1 VAALIQRSFLQS
13 LVLATL
19 LLLNPTTT
27 KADVGKVTEQTGPTE
42 IKRNT
47 AVIPSAI
54 QSGIEMKDTI
64 TTANGKAGIT
74 FQDDTKVQ
82 ITEHS
87 KLVIDNFVY
96 DDSKKTGKL
105 GIKMALGTIKYAS
118 GQIAKSDP
126 QQVVV
131 ETPTATIG
139 VRGTDFS
146 GTVDEIGRSTVILL
160 PSCPV
165 GWRNLERDCIT
176 GSISVTTDMGTVW
189 LTKPF
194 ESVAVGSRM
203 TTPKSAILN
212 LSLDQINNLI
222 IVTHPRQVIERE
234 TIVTKGYNFLDE
246 DLLGK
251 DMLAYNE
258 LNKDYLKDFNK
269 LDRNY
274 LDSDFLYNLLD
285 VSSSQLLSNEL
296 SEFNALLPKY
306 NAATGLKYFVEN
318 DFVTLYR
325 EVNNAYEEVTLS
337 TNNSAVVHITQ
348 ENITISQIV
357 NSTGT
362 TTINIKQGN

>member
-1 VAALIQRSFLQS
+1 M
-13 LVLATL
+13 VLATL
-19 LLLNPTTT
+19 LTLSPTTSN
-27 KADVGKVTEQTGPTE
+27 ADVGKVTEQTGPTE
-42 IKRNT
+42 IKRDA
-47 AVIPSAI
+47 AVISSAI

-74 FQDDTKVQ
+74 FQDETKVQ

-105 GIKMALGTIKYAS
+105 GMKMALGTIKYAS

-146 GTVDEIGRSTVILL
+146 GTVDETGRSTIILL
-160 PSCPV
+160 PSCPA
-165 GWRNLERDCIT
+165 GWKDVERDCIT
-176 GSISVTTDMGTVW
+176 GSISVTTIMGKIW

-194 ESVAVGSRM
+194 ESVTVNSGVQK
-203 TTPKSAILN
+203 PQSAILN

-222 IVTHPRQVIERE
+222 IVTPPRQAVTQETTVI
-234 TIVTKGYNFLDE
+234 KGYNFLDE
-246 DLLGK
+246 DLLGQ
-251 DMLAYNE
+251 DLLAYGE
-258 LNKDYLKDFNK
+258 LSKDYLKEYNK

-274 LDSDFLYNLLD
+274 LDSDFLMNLLD
-285 VSSSQLLSNEL
+285 VSSSQLLGNEL
-296 SEFNALLPKY
+296 TEFNGLLPKY
-306 NAATGLKYFVEN
+306 NAASGLKYFVEN

-325 EVNNAYEEVTLS
+325 ETSSSYAEVKVS
-337 TNNSAVVHITQ
+337 TNNSLTLNITQ
-348 ENITISQIV
+348 ENITITQMV
-357 NSTGT
+357 NSAGT

>member
-1 VAALIQRSFLQS
+1 MV
-13 LVLATL
+13 LVIL
-19 LLLNPTTT
+19 LPLNPTISN
-27 KADVGKVTEQTGPTE
+27 ADVGKVTEQTGPTE
-42 IKRNT
+42 IKRAGSVVSS
-47 AVIPSAI
+47 AV
-54 QSGIEMKDTI
+54 QSEVEMNDTV

-74 FQDDTKVQ
+74 FRDDTKVQ

-165 GWRNLERDCIT
+165 GWRNVERDCIT
-176 GSISVTTDMGTVW
+176 GSISVTTDMGTIW

-194 ESVAVGSRM
+194 ESVAVGNRM

-212 LSLDQINNLI
+212 LNLDQINNLI
-222 IVTHPRQVIERE
+222 IVTPPRQVVQQE
-234 TIVTKGYNFLDE
+234 TTATKAYNFLDE
-246 DLLGK
+246 DLLGQ
-251 DMLAYNE
+251 DLLVYGE
-258 LNKDYLKDFNK
+258 LSKDYLKDYNK

-285 VSSSQLLSNEL
+285 ISSSQLLGNEL
-296 SEFNALLPKY
+296 VEFNGLLPKY

-318 DFVTLYR
+318 DYVTLYR
-325 EVNNAYEEVTLS
+325 ETSSSYAEVKVS
-337 TNNSAVVHITQ
+337 TNNSLTLNITQ
-348 ENITISQIV
+348 ENIMITQMV
-357 NSTGT
+357 NSAGT

>member
-1 VAALIQRSFLQS
+1 M
-13 LVLATL
+13 
-19 LLLNPTTT
+19 
-27 KADVGKVTEQTGPTE
+27 
-42 IKRNT
+42 
-47 AVIPSAI
+47 IPSAV
-54 QSGIEMKDTI
+54 QSGVEMKDTI

-96 DDSKKTGKL
+96 DGEKKTGKL

-118 GQIAKSDP
+118 GQIAKNDP

-160 PSCPV
+160 PSCPT
-165 GWRNLERDCIT
+165 GWRNIERDCKV
-176 GSISVTTDMGTVW
+176 GSISVTTDMGTIW
-189 LTKPF
+189 LTKAF
-194 ESVAVGSRM
+194 ESVAIGSRM

-212 LSLDQINNLI
+212 LNLDQINNLI
-222 IVTHPRQVIERE
+222 IVTPPRQVQVVEAV
-234 TIVTKGYNFLDE
+234 TTKGYNFLDE

-251 DMLAYNE
+251 DLLAYNE
-258 LNKDYLKDFNK
+258 LGKNYLNDYNK

-274 LDSDFLYNLLD
+274 LESDYLMNLLD
-285 VSSSQLLSNEL
+285 IASSQLLGNEL
-296 SEFNALLPKY
+296 TEFNALLPKY
-306 NAATGLKYFVEN
+306 NAATGLKYFVEQ
-318 DFVTLYR
+318 DYVTLYR
-325 EVNNAYEEVTLS
+325 EVSNAYAEVTLS
-337 TNNSAVVHITQ
+337 TNNSATVNITQ
-348 ENITISQIV
+348 EGITITQIV
-357 NSTGT
+357 NSKGT

>member
-1 VAALIQRSFLQS
+1 M
-13 LVLATL
+13 VLATL
-19 LLLNPTTT
+19 LTLSPTTSN
-27 KADVGKVTEQTGPTE
+27 ADVGKVTEQTGPTE

-74 FQDDTKVQ
+74 FQDETKVQ

-146 GTVDEIGRSTVILL
+146 GTVDETGRSTIILL
-160 PSCPV
+160 PSCPA
-165 GWRNLERDCIT
+165 GWKNVERDCIT
-176 GSISVTTDMGTVW
+176 GSISVTTIMGKIW

-194 ESVAVGSRM
+194 ESVTVNSGIQK
-203 TTPKSAILN
+203 PQSAILN

-222 IVTHPRQVIERE
+222 IVTPPRQVVVQE
-234 TIVTKGYNFLDE
+234 TTVTKGYNFLDE
-246 DLLGK
+246 DLLGQ
-251 DMLAYNE
+251 DLLVYGE
-258 LNKDYLKDFNK
+258 LSKDYLKDFNK

-274 LDSDFLYNLLD
+274 LDSDFLMNLLD
-285 VSSSQLLSNEL
+285 VSSSQLLGNEL
-296 SEFNALLPKY
+296 TEFNGLLPKY
-306 NAATGLKYFVEN
+306 NAASGLKYFVEN
-318 DFVTLYR
+318 DYVTLFR
-325 EVNNAYEEVTLS
+325 ETSSSYAEVKVS
-337 TNNSAVVHITQ
+337 TNNSLTLNITQ
-348 ENITISQIV
+348 ENITITQMV
-357 NSTGT
+357 NSAGT
-362 TTINIKQGN
+362 TTINIKQSN

>member
-1 VAALIQRSFLQS
+1 M
-13 LVLATL
+13 VLATL
-19 LLLNPTTT
+19 LTLSPTTSN
-27 KADVGKVTEQTGPTE
+27 ADVGKVTEQTGPTE
-42 IKRNT
+42 IKRDA

-74 FQDDTKVQ
+74 FQDETKVQ

-146 GTVDEIGRSTVILL
+146 GTVDETGRSTIILL
-160 PSCPV
+160 PSCPA
-165 GWRNLERDCIT
+165 GWKDVERDCIT
-176 GSISVTTDMGTVW
+176 GSISVTTIMGKIW

-194 ESVAVGSRM
+194 ESVTVNSGIQK
-203 TTPKSAILN
+203 PQSAILN

-222 IVTHPRQVIERE
+222 IVTPPRQAVTQE
-234 TIVTKGYNFLDE
+234 TTVTKGYNFLDE
-246 DLLGK
+246 DLLGQ
-251 DMLAYNE
+251 DLLVYGE
-258 LNKDYLKDFNK
+258 LNKDYLKDYNK

-274 LDSDFLYNLLD
+274 LDSDFLMNLLD
-285 VSSSQLLSNEL
+285 VSSSQLLGNEL
-296 SEFNALLPKY
+296 TEFNGLLPKY
-306 NAATGLKYFVEN
+306 NAASGLKYFVEN
-318 DFVTLYR
+318 DFVTLFR
-325 EVNNAYEEVTLS
+325 ETSSSYAEVKVS
-337 TNNSAVVHITQ
+337 TNNSLTLNITQ
-348 ENITISQIV
+348 ENITITQMV
-357 NSTGT
+357 NSAGT

>member
-1 VAALIQRSFLQS
+1 M
-13 LVLATL
+13 
-19 LLLNPTTT
+19 N
-27 KADVGKVTEQTGPTE
+27 
-42 IKRNT
+42 
-47 AVIPSAI
+47 
-54 QSGIEMKDTI
+54 DTV

-74 FQDDTKVQ
+74 FRDDTKVQ

-146 GTVDEIGRSTVILL
+146 GTVDEIGRSVVILL
-160 PSCPV
+160 PSCPI
-165 GWRNLERDCIT
+165 GWRNIERDCIT
-176 GSISVTTDMGTVW
+176 GSISVTTDMGTIW
-189 LTKPF
+189 LTKAF
-194 ESVAVGSRM
+194 ESVAVSNRM

-212 LSLDQINNLI
+212 LNLDQINNLI
-222 IVTHPRQVIERE
+222 IVTPPKQAMVQE
-234 TIVTKGYNFLDE
+234 TAVTKAYNFLDE

-251 DMLAYNE
+251 DLLIYTE
-258 LNKDYLKDFNK
+258 LSKNYLTEYNK

-306 NAATGLKYFVEN
+306 NSATGLKYFVEN

-325 EVNNAYEEVTLS
+325 EVNNAYAEVTLS

>member
-1 VAALIQRSFLQS
+1 LIQKLFLQS
-13 LVLATL
+13 LVLVTL
-19 LLLNPTTT
+19 LLLSPTISN
-27 KADVGKVTEQTGPTE
+27 ADVGKVTEQTGPTE
-42 IKRNT
+42 IKRSGSI
-47 AVIPSAI
+47 VPSTI
-54 QSGIEMKDTI
+54 QLGIEMNDTV

-74 FQDDTKVQ
+74 FRDDTKVQ

-146 GTVDEIGRSTVILL
+146 GTVDEIGRSVVILL
-160 PSCPV
+160 PSCPI
-165 GWRNLERDCIT
+165 GWRNIERDCIT
-176 GSISVTTDMGTVW
+176 GSISVTTDMGTIW

-194 ESVAVGSRM
+194 ESVAVGNRM
-203 TTPKSAILN
+203 ATPKSAILN
-212 LSLDQINNLI
+212 LNLDQINNLI
-222 IVTHPRQVIERE
+222 IVTPPRQVIERE

-246 DLLGK
+246 DLLGQ
-251 DMLAYNE
+251 DMLVYNE

-306 NAATGLKYFVEN
+306 NSATGLKYFVEN

-325 EVNNAYEEVTLS
+325 EVYNAYAEVTLS

>member
-1 VAALIQRSFLQS
+1 M
-13 LVLATL
+13 VLATL
-19 LLLNPTTT
+19 LISSPTTT

-42 IKRNT
+42 IKRSGGVVLS
-47 AVIPSAI
+47 AVQAA
-54 QSGIEMKDTI
+54 IEMNDTI

-74 FQDDTKVQ
+74 FRDETKVQ

-118 GQIAKSDP
+118 GQIAKNDP
-126 QQVVV
+126 QQVMV

-146 GTVDEIGRSTVILL
+146 GTVDEIGRSTIVLL
-160 PSCPV
+160 PSCPT
-165 GWRNLERDCIT
+165 GWRNIVRDCVV

-194 ESVAVGSRM
+194 EAVVVGNRM
-203 TTPKSAILN
+203 QTPKSAILN
-212 LSLDQINNLI
+212 LNLDQINNLI
-222 IVTHPRQVIERE
+222 IVTPPRVIQVTENS
-234 TIVTKGYNFLDE
+234 TSKAYNFLDE

-251 DMLAYNE
+251 DLLAYGE
-258 LNKDYLKDFNK
+258 LGKNYLDNFNK

-274 LDSDFLYNLLD
+274 LESDFLLNLLD
-285 VSSSQLLSNEL
+285 VLNSQLLGNEL

-306 NAATGLKYFVEN
+306 NAASGLKFYVEN
-318 DFVTLYR
+318 DMVTLYR
-325 EVNNAYEEVTLS
+325 EVNNAYAEVRLS
-337 TNNSAVVHITQ
+337 TLNSATVNITQ
-348 ENITISQIV
+348 EGITIKQIV
-357 NSTGT
+357 NSSGT
-362 TTINIKQGN
+362 TTINIKQSN

>member
-1 VAALIQRSFLQS
+1 
-13 LVLATL
+13 
-19 LLLNPTTT
+19 
-27 KADVGKVTEQTGPTE
+27 
-42 IKRNT
+42 
-47 AVIPSAI
+47 
-54 QSGIEMKDTI
+54 MKDTI

-87 KLVIDNFVY
+87 KLIIDNFVY
-96 DDSKKTGKL
+96 DDFKKTGKL

-165 GWRNLERDCIT
+165 GWRNVERDCIT
-176 GSISVTTDMGTVW
+176 GSISVTTDMGTIW

-194 ESVAVGSRM
+194 EAVAVGSRM

-212 LSLDQINNLI
+212 LNLDQINNLI
-222 IVTHPRQVIERE
+222 IVTPPRQTAVQE
-234 TIVTKGYNFLDE
+234 TTITKAYNFLDE

-251 DMLAYNE
+251 DLLIYAE
-258 LNKDYLKDFNK
+258 LNKNYLTEYNK

-274 LDSDFLYNLLD
+274 LDSDFLMNLLD
-285 VSSSQLLSNEL
+285 VSNSQLLGNEL
-296 SEFNALLPKY
+296 TEFNGLLPKY
-306 NAATGLKYFVEN
+306 NAASGLKYFVEN
-318 DFVTLYR
+318 DYVTMYR
-325 EVNNAYEEVTLS
+325 ETSSSYAEVKVS
-337 TNNSAVVHITQ
+337 TNNNLTLNITQ
-348 ENITISQIV
+348 ENITITQMV
-357 NSTGT
+357 NSAGT